1 MNKNRIRLYVSLAVV
16 FAVFT
21 VIAFAV
27 PFPRGGAFWLS
38 YVFALVALAAQWYI
52 LPKAF
57 DRQGNEA
64 RSKFYGFPIARVGV
78 IYLCIQLAL
87 SLLFMTLGFAKCPAW
102 IPAIVFV
109 LLLAAAALGLIVTE
123 AVRDEVERQDSKRKT
138 DTLGMKKLYAA
149 VAACADRCADPE
161 LKKPVQK
168 LAEALRYADPVSS
181 EATREAE
188 NTLRMYLVDL
198 ESAVDA
204 ANADKV
210 KSACAAMTAALADR
224 NRLSKLG
231 K

>member
-1 MNKNRIRLYVSLAVV
+1 MNKNKIRFIAALAIMLVV
-16 FAVFT
+16 YNVL
-21 VIAFAV
+21 AFAI
-27 PFPRGGAFWLS
+27 PFPKNGCFWAAW
-38 YVFALVALAAQWYI
+38 VFGLVAILAQA
-52 LPKAF
+52 AF
-57 DRQGNEA
+57 LLLAFQHGEGV

-78 IYLCIQLAL
+78 VYLCVQLAL
-87 SLLFMTLGFAKCPAW
+87 SFFFMGLAFVKCPAW
-102 IPAIVFV
+102 IPVVLSVIV
-109 LLLAAAALGLIVTE
+109 LAAAALGLIVTD
-123 AVRDEVERQDSKRKT
+123 AVRDEVERQDSKRRA

-188 NTLRMYLVDL
+188 NTLRMYLADL

>member
-1 MNKNRIRLYVSLAVV
+1 MNKNKIRFFAALAIVLVV
-16 FAVFT
+16 YNVL
-21 VIAFAV
+21 AFAI
-27 PFPRGGAFWLS
+27 PFPKNGCFWAAWAFGVVAILAQAAFLLLAFQRGDG
-38 YVFALVALAAQWYI
+38 V
-52 LPKAF
+52 
-57 DRQGNEA
+57 
-64 RSKFYGFPIARVGV
+64 RSRFYGFPVARVGV
-78 IYLCIQLAL
+78 AYLCVQLAL
-87 SLLFMTLGFAKCPAW
+87 SFLFMGLAFVKCPAW
-102 IPAIVFV
+102 IPVVLSVIV
-109 LLLAAAALGLIVTE
+109 LAAAALGLIVTD
-123 AVRDEVERQDSKRKT
+123 AVRDEVERQDNKRKT
-138 DTLGMKKLYAA
+138 DTLGMKKLYTA

-204 ANADKV
+204 ANADKI

>member
-1 MNKNRIRLYVSLAVV
+1 MDKNKIRGIAALAIVLV
-16 FAVFT
+16 MYNVL
-21 VIAFAV
+21 AFAI
-27 PFPRGGAFWLS
+27 PFPKNGCFWAAWAFG
-38 YVFALVALAAQWYI
+38 LVAILAQA
-52 LPKAF
+52 AF
-57 DRQGNEA
+57 LLLAFQHGAGA

-78 IYLCIQLAL
+78 AYLCVQLAL
-87 SLLFMTLGFAKCPAW
+87 SFLFMGLAFVKCPAW
-102 IPAIVFV
+102 IPVV
-109 LLLAAAALGLIVTE
+109 LSVILLAAAALGLIVTD
-123 AVRDEVERQDSKRKT
+123 AVREEMERQDSKRRA
-138 DTLGMKKLYAA
+138 DTMGMKKLYAA

-168 LAEALRYADPVSS
+168 LSESLRYADPVSS

-204 ANADKV
+204 ADADKI
-210 KSACAAMTAALADR
+210 KTTCAAITSTLADR

>member
-1 MNKNRIRLYVSLAVV
+1 MDKNKIRGIAALAIVLVV
-16 FAVFT
+16 YNVL
-21 VIAFAV
+21 AFAI
-27 PFPRGGAFWLS
+27 PFPKNGCFWAAW
-38 YVFALVALAAQWYI
+38 VFGLVAILAQA
-52 LPKAF
+52 AF
-57 DRQGNEA
+57 LLLAFQHGEGA
-64 RSKFYGFPIARVGV
+64 RSKFYGFPVARVGV
-78 IYLCIQLAL
+78 VYLCVQLAL
-87 SLLFMTLGFAKCPAW
+87 SFLFMGLAFVKCPAW
-102 IPAIVFV
+102 IPVV
-109 LLLAAAALGLIVTE
+109 LSVILLAAAALGLIVTD
-123 AVRDEVERQDSKRKT
+123 AVRDEVERQDSKRRA

-204 ANADKV
+204 ADAGKI
-210 KSACAAMTAALADR
+210 KSACAAMTSALADR

>member
-1 MNKNRIRLYVSLAVV
+1 MDKNKIRGIAALAIVLVV
-16 FAVFT
+16 YNVL
-21 VIAFAV
+21 AFAI
-27 PFPRGGAFWLS
+27 PFPKNGCFWAAW
-38 YVFALVALAAQWYI
+38 VFGLVAILAQA
-52 LPKAF
+52 AF
-57 DRQGNEA
+57 LLLAFQHGDGA
-64 RSKFYGFPIARVGV
+64 KSKFYGFPVARVGV
-78 IYLCIQLAL
+78 VYLCVQLVL
-87 SLLFMTLGFAKCPAW
+87 SFLFMGLAFVKCPAW
-102 IPAIVFV
+102 IPVV
-109 LLLAAAALGLIVTE
+109 LSVILLAAAALGLIVTD
-123 AVRDEVERQDSKRKT
+123 AVRDEVERQDSKRRA

-210 KSACAAMTAALADR
+210 KSACAAMTSALADR